1 MVTDEVLAVA
11 AVALLVVAPHEI
23 HKVLSH
29 SSGAIANALDTL
41 VKLGDA
47 ELATE
52 KPRRFRRTAKPAAAA
67 PEPDRANSAKDGTEL
82 AGAA

>member
-1 MVTDEVLAVA
+1 MLAHLDA
-11 AVALLVVAPHEI
+11 HPDGEFTPHEI
-23 HKVLSH
+23 HKVLNH

-41 VKLGDA
+41 VKLGEA

-52 KPRRFRRTAKPAAAA
+52 KPRRFRRAAKPAATA
-67 PEPDRANSAKDGTEL
+67 PETDGADSAKDGTEL

>member
-1 MVTDEVLAVA
+1 MLAHLDA
-11 AVALLVVAPHEI
+11 HPGGEFTPHEI
-23 HKVLSH
+23 HKVLGH

-47 ELATE
+47 EVATE
-52 KPRRFRRTAKPAAAA
+52 KPRRFRRAAQPA
-67 PEPDRANSAKDGTEL
+67 EPPRGGRADGADGAEQDGTEL

>member
-1 MVTDEVLAVA
+1 MLAHLDA
-11 AVALLVVAPHEI
+11 HPESEFTPHEI
-23 HKVLSH
+23 HKVLGH

-41 VKLGDA
+41 VKLGEA

-52 KPRRFRRTAKPAAAA
+52 KPRRFRRAAGRRRSRPGRRRGTA
-67 PEPDRANSAKDGTEL
+67 RRDGTEL